1 MRLANKVAIVTG
13 AGTGN
18 GRGIALGFAREGADV
33 VAVDWIEES
42 ARVTAGEIQGLGRRA
57 LAVRADVSRSAEIK
71 AMVEAAVA
79 EFGRID
85 VLVNNAGIRNI
96 TPLLDITEE
105 EWDQHLNIDLKGPF
119 LATQEV
125 AKQMIRQGDGGS
137 IINITS
143 VASEQAVE
151 GRGHYC
157 SAKGGLK
164 MLTKVA
170 ALELA
175 RYGIRV
181 NAIAPGAIETNMMAP
196 VRDNPRLREAFG
208 RRIPIGR
215 WGQPEDLVG
224 AAVFLAC
231 DDSAYVTGINLL
243 VDGGHM
249 AGPPAHGE
257 AAAAQAILAERTG
270 GPRTED

>member
-1 MRLANKVAIVTG
+1 MRLAGKIALVTG

-18 GRGIALGFAREGADV
+18 GLAFALGFAREGADIV
-33 VAVDWIEES
+33 AADWVEDSAHATAHAVRELGRNAVAV
-42 ARVTAGEIQGLGRRA
+42 GG
-57 LAVRADVSRSAEIK
+57 DVSQRSDVRRMIETT
-71 AMVEAAVA
+71 VR

-85 VLVNNAGIRNI
+85 ILVNNAGIRKI
-96 TPLLDITEE
+96 TPLLDISDE

-119 LATQEV
+119 LGIQEA
-125 AKQMIRQGDGGS
+125 AKTMIRQGSGGA

-170 ALELA
+170 AIELA

-181 NAIAPGAIETNMMAP
+181 NAIAPGAVDTNMMGP
-196 VRDNPRLREAFG
+196 VRENPKARAAFS
-208 RRIPIGR
+208 RRIPLGR
-215 WGQPEDLVG
+215 WAQPDDLVG
-224 AAVFLAC
+224 AAIFLAS
-231 DDSAYVTGINLL
+231 DDSVYVTGVNLL

-249 AGPPAHGE
+249 AGPPATGE
-257 AAAAQAILAERTG
+257 AAAVQAILGERDG
-270 GPRTED
+270 